1 MGVDIKLR
9 RRNIGVNA
17 VLNMIKTI
25 LTVAFPIVTV
35 PYLSRTLGK
44 SEYGKFNYSV
54 SIVSY
59 FILIAG
65 LGFTTYAIREGAKV
79 RGNSKKINVFSSEV
93 FTLNVLSTAL
103 SYVLLAIL
111 LIVSTQL
118 SSYKSYIMVLSINIL
133 FVTLGA
139 DWINSIYEDYLYI
152 TIRYIIVQVSS
163 LVFMFIFVKSVNDLM
178 NYTLIYLFSQIGAN
192 IMNMLY
198 IRKYVHLKICF
209 SKKIFKHLTPVMI
222 LFVSNLAMTLYV
234 NSDITLL
241 GILKNNAAVGVYS
254 VASKV
259 YAGAKQIVVAG
270 TVVTIPRLSSYIGE
284 KRNLEYDQLLN
295 SIFNMLISLTVPIFI
310 GLFMLSKPVMKI
322 MGGRSFTSG
331 APTLQLLCLA
341 SIFSIISYFYAQCV
355 LIPNKREKF
364 FLYATILAAAVNIT
378 FNFLMIP
385 LLSHMGAALTTLLA
399 ELVVML
405 FCRHY
410 SKGFGKIAIDKT
422 TVSSVATSC
431 IIIIVICYISLRVF
445 SSDVVVLIVATGLSA
460 VSFLVIMA
468 VTKNMY
474 VLSLFSRIIEK
485 VRRNTD

>member
-1 MGVDIKLR
+1 MGVGIKLT

-17 VLNMIKTI
+17 ALNTIKTL
-25 LTVAFPIVTV
+25 LTIAFPIVTV

-59 FILIAG
+59 FALIAG

-79 RGNSKKINVFSSEV
+79 RGNSKQINVFASEV
-93 FTLNVLSTAL
+93 FTLNVLSTVL
-103 SYVLLAIL
+103 SYILLAIL
-111 LIVSTQL
+111 LMVATQL
-118 SSYKSYIMVLSINIL
+118 SSYKSYIMILSVNIL

-152 TIRYIIVQVSS
+152 TVRYIIVQVSS
-163 LVFMFIFVKSVNDLM
+163 LIFMFVFVKSAYDLI
-178 NYTLIYLFSQIGAN
+178 NYTIIYLFSQVGAN
-192 IMNMLY
+192 LMNMLY
-198 IRKYVHLKICF
+198 IRKYVHLKMYF
-209 SKKIFKHLTPVMI
+209 SKNIFKHVAPVMI

-270 TVVTIPRLSSYIGE
+270 TVVTIPRLSAYIGE
-284 KRNLEYDQLLN
+284 KNRLDYDRLLN
-295 SIFNMLISLTVPIFI
+295 NIFNMLISLTVPVFT
-310 GLFMLSKPVMKI
+310 GLFMLSNPVMKI
-322 MGGRSFTSG
+322 MGGKSFSSG
-331 APTLQLLCLA
+331 APTLQLLCIA
-341 SIFSIISYFYAQCV
+341 SIFSIVSYFYAQCV

-364 FLYATILAAAVNIT
+364 FLYATLLAAVVNIS
-378 FNFLMIP
+378 FNFIMIP
-385 LLSHMGAALTTLLA
+385 LLSHMGAALTTVLA

-410 SKGFGKIAIDKT
+410 SKGFGMIVVDKNTILSVVTSSIA
-422 TVSSVATSC
+422 
-431 IIIIVICYISLRVF
+431 IIVICYISLKIF
-445 SSDVVVLIVATGLSA
+445 SSDIMALIVATVLSA
-460 VSFLVIMA
+460 VSFLAIMF
-468 VTKNMY
+468 VMKNVY
-474 VLSLFSRIIEK
+474 ILSLFSKMIQK
-485 VRRNTD
+485 VRNNG